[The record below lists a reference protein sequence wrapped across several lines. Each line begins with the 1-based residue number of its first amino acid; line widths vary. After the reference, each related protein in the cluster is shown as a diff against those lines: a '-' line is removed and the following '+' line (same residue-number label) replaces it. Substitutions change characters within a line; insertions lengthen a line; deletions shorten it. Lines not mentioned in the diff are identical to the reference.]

1 MLELS
6 KLKKEVIFMQFNV
19 FSKLKKINQ
28 KEIVNITTE
37 DKTIIKPFVVSEKY
51 PIFSYGISTTEPYRC
66 LGKRMKFETP
76 SEIEFNQFKDHLS
89 YMTGFSSQQNLID
102 QPGPIFFQE
111 LIKFDDQIGVIGTI
125 ICRKLYHDFR
135 DNYDTA
141 EAYFTRLDSAEKKF
155 WKHYQNW
162 CQALFVARQGGAISI
177 N

>member
-1 MLELS
+1 M
-6 KLKKEVIFMQFNV
+6 VMQFNV
-19 FSKLKKINQ
+19 FSKLKKINE

-37 DKTIIKPFVVSEKY
+37 DKNIIKSFVLSEKY

-89 YMTGFSSQQNLID
+89 YMTGFPTQKSLTEH
-102 QPGPIFFQE
+102 PGPVFFQE
-111 LIKFDDQIGVIGTI
+111 FIKFDDNQGVIGTV
-125 ICRKLYHDFR
+125 ICRKLYNDFR
-135 DNYDTA
+135 DNYDNA
-141 EAYFTRLDSAEKKF
+141 ETYFTRLEESEQKF

-162 CQALFVARQGGAISI
+162 CKALFVARQGGAISI